1 VQDEGSVGNG
11 ELLLLGG
18 SQFWHCVLGMGINT
32 VDVRYKMME
41 DRYTKGWWEKEKEEK
56 SAQVEHKKEER
67 GGLANQCAGR

>member
-1 VQDEGSVGNG
+1 
-11 ELLLLGG
+11 
-18 SQFWHCVLGMGINT
+18 MGINT